1 MVRVTLGFTL
11 TRTLPLTLPNPNPN
25 PNPNPRPTRGAV
37 LHPSAIEA
45 ATSAM
50 EVVALAG
57 ANTARLVV
65 AHINGRA

>member
-1 MVRVTLGFTL
+1 
-11 TRTLPLTLPNPNPN
+11 
-25 PNPNPRPTRGAV
+25 V